1 MEEDVRLQKA
11 HLKYLGQL
19 RALSKDELRTMA
31 IHTELG
37 EAFLVGL
44 QKRLQEQDLLARLGT
59 ETWAKLNQEGIRT
72 IGDAALLSSER
83 IQQVATKQQIDQEG
97 LAAFSEAC
105 KKTFAQDTYQP
116 APHPFIPSAV
126 STFEDRQN

>member
-11 HLKYLGQL
+11 HLKYLEQL
-19 RALSKDELRTMA
+19 RALTKDELRTMA

-44 QKRLQEQDLLARLGT
+44 QKRLQEQDLLARLGV

-72 IGDAALLSSER
+72 IGDAALLSPER
-83 IQQVATKQQIDQEG
+83 IQQVATTQQIDREA

-105 KKTFAQDTYQP
+105 KKVFAQDLYQP
-116 APHPFIPSAV
+116 AARPFIPSAI

>member
-1 MEEDVRLQKA
+1 MEEDVKLQKA
-11 HLKYLGQL
+11 HLKYLEQL

-31 IHTELG
+31 IHTEFG

-44 QKRLQEQDLLARLGT
+44 QKRLQEEDLVARLGM

-83 IQQVATKQQIDQEG
+83 IQQVASEQQIDQEA

-116 APHPFIPSAV
+116 VSHSFIPPV
-126 STFEDRQN
+126 ISTLEDRQN